1 MVLNSTEESDS
12 IAADVNE
19 QTLLKNLKL
28 QFVGETSRR
37 AGWGPTGRKTDKQ
50 IRKPKKHHHGASA
63 HNACDVC
70 KR

>member
-19 QTLLKNLKL
+19 QTLSKNLKL

-37 AGWGPTGRKTDKQ
+37 AG
-50 IRKPKKHHHGASA
+50 
-63 HNACDVC
+63 
-70 KR
+70 